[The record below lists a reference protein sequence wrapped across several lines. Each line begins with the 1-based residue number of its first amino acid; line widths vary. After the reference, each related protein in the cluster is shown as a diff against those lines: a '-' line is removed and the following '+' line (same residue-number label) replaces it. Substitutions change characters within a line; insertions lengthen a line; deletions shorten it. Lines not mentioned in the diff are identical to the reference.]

1 MVRDALQSIKIIESK
16 PKFDSR
22 REILTKYK
30 NGLIK
35 DLLDKCLRVN
45 TILME
50 YCINVTGKPTR
61 LIHFKKL

>member
-35 DLLDKCLRVN
+35 DKEDLKVFMKLLLN
-45 TILME
+45 
-50 YCINVTGKPTR
+50 
-61 LIHFKKL
+61 